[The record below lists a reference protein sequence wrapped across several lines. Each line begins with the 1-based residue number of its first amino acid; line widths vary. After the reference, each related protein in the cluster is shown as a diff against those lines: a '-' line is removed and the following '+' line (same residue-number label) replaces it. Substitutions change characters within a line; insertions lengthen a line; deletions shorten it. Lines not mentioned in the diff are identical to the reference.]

1 MTTYV
6 AIPPAAVLP
15 ADGKAKKLRLHNP
28 SYNSA
33 NPQSA
38 LFADFD
44 FSEERFSIGTSNA
57 KGALFLANTVII
69 PDLGNAA
76 GQPYLERQKSFFEWL
91 TLYQG
96 KALAEAQVFIGEE
109 KTRAE
114 DAEGVLE
121 QAISD
126 EKTRA
131 EDAEG
136 VLQSAIDANT
146 TAIANILN
154 ASPEHLNQ
162 LTELVADYTANG
174 ATITTALQAEA
185 TYARAAEADLRTRV
199 AALETLIA
207 DLIQQQQP
215 Q

>member
-15 ADGKAKKLRLHNP
+15 ADGKASKLRINNKNA
-28 SYNSA
+28 SNGDIGYA
-33 NPQSA
+33 Q
-38 LFADFD
+38 FGFD
-44 FSEERFSIGTSNA
+44 VGNNFSLNIPNEGAFSIGAPLKIMSTLTA
-57 KGALFLANTVII
+57 
-69 PDLGNAA
+69 
-76 GQPYLERQKSFFEWL
+76 SFATFKTFFQWL
-91 TLYQG
+91 DDYKQQAVT
-96 KALAEAQVFIGEE
+96 AAQVFIGEE

-136 VLQSAIDANT
+136 DLQSAIDANT
-146 TAIANILN
+146 TAIANIIN
-154 ASPEHLNQ
+154 GSPEHLNQ
-162 LTELVADYTANG
+162 LKELVADYTANG
-174 ATITTALQAEA
+174 QTVTTALQTEA
-185 TYARAAEADLRTRV
+185 TYARAEAADLRTRV

-207 DLIQQQQP
+207 DLIQQP